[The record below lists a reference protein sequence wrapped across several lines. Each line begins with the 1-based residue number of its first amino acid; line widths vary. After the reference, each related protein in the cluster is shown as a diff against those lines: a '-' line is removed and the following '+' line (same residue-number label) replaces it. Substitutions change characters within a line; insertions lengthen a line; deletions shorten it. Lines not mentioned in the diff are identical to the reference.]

1 MSITKERAQE
11 IETLVDNILTQNE
24 LSPRFDLTHFL
35 FQKGFQIVQQEL
47 DDDTT
52 GMLFVDDNNFIP
64 GTQSN
69 KLIVINS
76 KLKQKDD
83 FIQRRRYI
91 SAHEFAHEQLHK
103 KEQVQYAHR
112 DYSKKETQE
121 EMEADYFAR
130 CLLMPRK
137 FIESLFSLE
146 QFKQLPFNMKVA
158 IVSSV
163 FNVTESKAQ
172 KRLESDLGYH
182 AG

>member
-103 KEQVQYAHR
+103 KEKVQYAHR